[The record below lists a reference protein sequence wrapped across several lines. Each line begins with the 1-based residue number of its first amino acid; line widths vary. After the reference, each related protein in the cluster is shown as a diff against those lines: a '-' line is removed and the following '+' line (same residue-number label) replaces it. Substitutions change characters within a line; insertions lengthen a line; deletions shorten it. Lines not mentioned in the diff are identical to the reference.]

1 MSPSPTNPVSTGMRL
16 SALAIVALS
25 LIGALTARLWFLTAV
40 EGEAAVS
47 ASESNRLR
55 TIHIQ
60 APRGRIFDR
69 DQQVLVDNRQV
80 RQVRV
85 DTRVLDEA
93 VEYDEDARNEVYGRL
108 ADILALY
115 EVPVDPDVLE
125 KAGEIAGEEEDRD
138 LAAEVAAGQ
147 WTTGIVQAAL
157 EENFIG
163 AFVPTPVA
171 SEVPEDLEI
180 LLAEN
185 QIQYPGVDV
194 DRIAVREYP
203 HGNLAAHV
211 LGYVGPISGQEEI
224 DEVQD
229 PAKPYELTDE
239 IGRGGVESTYER
251 WLRGTP
257 GERVLEVDAAGNVV
271 QQVSYVAPEPGMDLV
286 LSLDLQVQTLLEQ
299 QLAAVT
305 EVNESPAA
313 AAMVEDPRNGAIVAM
328 ASYPTYSPDDLANG
342 IGDDEYAEL
351 TDPEAGQA
359 LLNRAIA
366 GEYPAA
372 STFKVVTGLAG
383 LRAGLLDPSTSFYD
397 DGTYEVQGCPESDP
411 SCTFNN
417 AGAVGTGQV
426 ALQRSLTVS
435 SDWYYYW
442 IGDNLWANRER
453 IGDDFLQQTAAE
465 FGFTAETGIDL
476 AGEREGF
483 AFTPAQVAQLHED
496 YPEDFP
502 YGDWTTG
509 NTINMSI
516 GQGDLG
522 VTPMQLTNAYAA
534 IANGGTLY
542 RPHLGGQAWT
552 PAPAENTWVSDPST
566 ACEDAPG
573 EPCTV
578 LPSQVGAVELPAEWR
593 DPMVAGLLGVQS
605 GDGTAAEA
613 FSGFDLGA
621 FPIAGKTGTAQV
633 DGKGDFAWYVG
644 FGPVQQ
650 GRAAEYVVSVII
662 EAAEGSTG
670 GFGGDIAAPVARR
683 MFDGLSG
690 QVALP
695 VVDSRQATPL
705 PAGSTEAT
713 EPVDDPTTEGTDG

>member
-1 MSPSPTNPVSTGMRL
+1 MNTSTGMRL

-40 EGEAAVS
+40 EGDAAVS

-55 TIHIQ
+55 TLHIQ

-93 VEYDEDARNEVYGRL
+93 IEYDEDARNEVYGRL

-125 KAGEIAGEEEDRD
+125 KAGEIAGETEDRD
-138 LAAEVAAGQ
+138 LATEVAAGQ
-147 WTTGIVQAAL
+147 WTSGIVEAAL

-203 HGNLAAHV
+203 HDTLAAHV
-211 LGYVGPISGQEEI
+211 LGYVGPITGQEEI

-229 PAKPYELTDE
+229 PAKPYDLTDE
-239 IGRGGVESTYER
+239 IGRSGVESTYER

-271 QQVSYVAPEPGMDLV
+271 QQVRYVAPEPGMDIV
-286 LSLDLQVQTLLEQ
+286 LSLDIQVQALLEQ

-305 EVNESPAA
+305 EVNSSPAA
-313 AAMVEDPRNGAIVAM
+313 AAMVEDPRNGAVIAM
-328 ASYPTYSPDDLANG
+328 ASYPTYSPNDFANG
-342 IGDDEYAEL
+342 IGEEEYAEL
-351 TDPEAGQA
+351 TDPESGQA
-359 LLNRAIA
+359 LLNRAIS
-366 GEYPAA
+366 GEYPAG
-372 STFKVVTGLAG
+372 STFKPVTALAA
-383 LRAGLLDPSTSFYD
+383 LRSGFITPETSFNDEGFYF
-397 DGTYEVQGCPESDP
+397 VQGCDEESCRFSSP
-411 SCTFNN
+411 
-417 AGAVGTGQV
+417 GEVPLGTV
-426 ALQRSLTVS
+426 NLQRSLTVS
-435 SDWYYYW
+435 SDSFYYW
-442 IGDNLWANRER
+442 LGDNLWANNDTL
-453 IGDDFLQQTAAE
+453 GDDFLQRTAADL
-465 FGFTAETGIDL
+465 GFTAETEVDL
-476 AGEREGF
+476 ASEREGF
-483 AFTPAQVAQLHED
+483 AFTPEIIQELHDEN
-496 YPEDFP
+496 PEAFP
-502 YGDWTTG
+502 FPEWRAG
-509 NTINMSI
+509 NTIIMSI

-522 VTPMQLTNAYAA
+522 VTPIQMTNAYAA
-534 IANGGTLY
+534 LANGGTLY
-542 RPHLGGQAWT
+542 RPHLGGEAWT
-552 PAPAENTWVSDPST
+552 PDPSRDTWISDPST
-566 ACEDAPG
+566 ACDDAPG
-573 EPCTV
+573 EPCAV
-578 LPSQVGAVELPAEWR
+578 LPSQVGAVELPADWR
-593 DPMVAGLLGVQS
+593 DPMIAGLLGVQS
-605 GDGTAAEA
+605 GEGTAAEA

-633 DGKGDFAWYVG
+633 TGKGDFAWYVG
-644 FGPVQQ
+644 FGPVRQ
-650 GRAAEYVVSVII
+650 GQMAEYVVSVII

-670 GFGGDIAAPVARR
+670 GFGGDLAAPVARR

-690 QVALP
+690 QVPLP
-695 VVDSRQATPL
+695 MVDSRQATPL
-705 PAGSTEAT
+705 PSGSSEAT
-713 EPVDDPTTEGTDG
+713 EPVDEPTEGTDG

>member
-1 MSPSPTNPVSTGMRL
+1 MSPAPTTAPSTGMRL

-69 DQQVLVDNRQV
+69 NQQVLVDNRQV

-108 ADILALY
+108 ADLLALY

-125 KAGEIAGEEEDRD
+125 KAGEIAGETEDRD
-138 LAAEVAAGQ
+138 LAAEVTAGQ
-147 WTTGIVQAAL
+147 WTAGIVLAAL

-185 QIQYPGVDV
+185 QLQYPGVDV

-203 HGNLAAHV
+203 HGTLAAHV
-211 LGYVGPISGQEEI
+211 LGYVGPITGQEEI

-239 IGRGGVESTYER
+239 IGRAGVESTYER

-271 QQVSYVAPEPGMDLV
+271 QQVSYDPPEPGMDIV
-286 LSLDLQVQTLLEQ
+286 LSLDLRVQALLEN
-299 QLAAVT
+299 QLQAAYET
-305 EVNESPAA
+305 NDAA
-313 AAMVEDPRNGAIVAM
+313 GASGVVEDPRNGAIIAM
-328 ASYPTYSPDDLANG
+328 ASVPTYDPDALANG
-342 IGDDEYAEL
+342 ISQDEFEEL
-351 TDPEAGQA
+351 TDPEAGNA
-359 LLNRAIA
+359 LLNRAIS
-366 GEYPAA
+366 GEYAPG
-372 STFKVVTGLAG
+372 STFKVVTALAG
-383 LRAGLLDPSTSFYD
+383 LRAELLDPGTSFYD
-397 DGTYEVQGCPESDP
+397 DGIYEVQGCPESDP
-411 SCTFNN
+411 SCSFQN
-417 AGAVGTGQV
+417 AGAQGTGQV

-442 IGDNLWANRER
+442 IGDNLWANNER
-453 IGDDFLQQTAAE
+453 LGEDYLQQIAAE

-476 AGEREGF
+476 ASEREGF
-483 AFTPAQVAQLHED
+483 AFTPAQVRQLHED

-502 YGDWTTG
+502 YGDWTAG

-516 GQGDLG
+516 GQGDIG

-534 IANGGTLY
+534 LANGGTLY
-542 RPHLGGQAWT
+542 RPHVGAAAWDPD
-552 PAPAENTWVSDPST
+552 PARNTWVQDPET
-566 ACEDAPG
+566 PCEDNAG
-573 EPCTV
+573 EICTV
-578 LPSQVGAVELPAEWR
+578 TPAQVGSVEIPDEWR
-593 DPMVAGLLGVQS
+593 DPMIAGLVGVSS
-605 GDGTAAEA
+605 GEGTAAEA
-613 FSGFDLGA
+613 FEGFDLGS
-621 FPIAGKTGTAQV
+621 FPVGGKTGTAQV
-633 DGKGDFAWYVG
+633 SGKGDFALYVG
-644 FGPVQQ
+644 FGPVVT
-650 GRAAEYVVSVII
+650 GRMPEYVVSVIV
-662 EAAEGSTG
+662 EDVGQ
-670 GFGGDIAAPVARR
+670 FGGDVAAPVARAV
-683 MFDGLSG
+683 FDGL
-690 QVALP
+690 ADPATLP
-695 VVDSRQATPL
+695 MIESRPATPL
-705 PAGSTEAT
+705 PSGSTEAT
-713 EPVDDPTTEGTDG
+713 EPVDDTTTTTEGTDG

>member
-147 WTTGIVQAAL
+147 WTVGIVRAAL

-163 AFVPTPVA
+163 AFVPTPIA

-203 HGNLAAHV
+203 HGTVAAHV
-211 LGYVGPISGQEEI
+211 LGYVGPITGQEEI

-229 PAKPYELTDE
+229 PAKPYDLTDE
-239 IGRGGVESTYER
+239 IGRSGVESTYER

-257 GERVLEVDAAGNVV
+257 GERVLEVDASGNVV

-286 LSLDLQVQTLLEQ
+286 LSLDLQVQVLLEN
-299 QLAAVT
+299 QLTATA
-305 EVNESPAA
+305 EANDAPGASGI
-313 AAMVEDPRNGAIVAM
+313 VEDPRTGAIIAM
-328 ASYPTYSPDDLANG
+328 ASYPTYDPDALANG
-342 IGDDEYAEL
+342 ISQDEFEEL
-351 TDPEAGQA
+351 TDPEAGNA
-359 LLNRAIA
+359 LLNRAIS
-366 GEYPAA
+366 GEYAPG
-372 STFKVVTGLAG
+372 STFKPVTALAG
-383 LRAGLLDPSTSFYD
+383 LRAGLVSPGDTFYD
-397 DGTYEVQGCPESDP
+397 DGIYEVSGCGGDES
-411 SCTFNN
+411 CFFQN
-417 AGAVGTGQV
+417 ADAIGAGSVN
-426 ALQRSLTVS
+426 LQSSLTLS
-435 SDWYYYW
+435 SDWYYYR
-442 IGDNLWANRER
+442 IGDNLWADNER
-453 IGDDFLQQTAAE
+453 LGDDYLQQTATE
-465 FGFTAETGIDL
+465 FGFTERTGIDL
-476 AGEREGF
+476 ASEREGF

-534 IANGGTLY
+534 LANGGTLF
-542 RPHLGGQAWT
+542 RPHVGAEAWE
-552 PAPAENTWVSDPST
+552 PDPAEDTWVRDGST
-566 ACEDAPG
+566 PCADNVG
-573 EPCTV
+573 EICAVT
-578 LPSQVGAVELPAEWR
+578 PSQVGSVELPDEWR
-593 DPMVAGLLGVQS
+593 DPMVAGLLGVPQ
-605 GDGTAAEA
+605 GGGTASEA
-613 FSGFDLGA
+613 FEGFDLGG

-633 DGKGDFAWYVG
+633 SGKGDFALFVA
-644 FGPVQQ
+644 FGPVLP
-650 GRAAEYVVSVII
+650 GRAPEYVVSVVV
-662 EAAEGSTG
+662 EDVAQ
-670 GFGGDIAAPVARR
+670 FGGTVAAPVARAV
-683 MFDGLSG
+683 FDGLSDPTM
-690 QVALP
+690 LP
-695 VVDSRQATPL
+695 MVDSRQATPL

-713 EPVDDPTTEGTDG
+713 EPEDDPTSEGTDG